1 MLKYKDGQLIEV
13 EEDDN
18 PFFRHKPGKLSQMT
32 ADYMNRHKNDPPLF
46 GVDEVYD
53 LLWTIIDDND
63 PRQAVVVG
71 IFAGLA
77 LAENG
82 EI

>member
-1 MLKYKDGQLIEV
+1 MLKYKDGLLIEV
-13 EEDDN
+13 NEEDDN
-18 PFFRHKPGKLSQMT
+18 PYFRHKPGKLSQMT

-53 LLWTIIDDND
+53 LLWTIDELD
-63 PRQAVVVG
+63 PRQAVIVG

-77 LAENG
+77 LAEKA